1 MSDPESLEFN
11 EFSSSNHLNSENEV
25 IEFLEKSRN
34 QKSALLKLLRFVE
47 GKTTV
52 PADPESD
59 PIVIESDKK
68 ISNINSSLT

>member
-11 EFSSSNHLNSENEV
+11 EFNSSNHPNSENEV

-47 GKTTV
+47 GKTTG
-52 PADPESD
+52 PADHESD
-59 PIVIESDKK
+59 PMEIESNKK
-68 ISNINSSLT
+68 ITNDNSSLT